1 MFRILPAG
9 TAASPPDT
17 AAGWIMLGA
26 GLISG
31 MGLFLMGIRMMSDS
45 LTRSTGNQMRNLLAR
60 LTRNRFVSF
69 FSGILVT
76 LVFQS
81 SSATTVMLESLVNSR
96 LLRMAS
102 TIGVILGAAIGAT
115 VTVQIIA
122 FRITDFALPFLA
134 AGFVAWLALRAPRAR
149 NGSLALIGFGIL
161 LFGMQLM
168 SQSVEPMKTD
178 PALLRLMGQL
188 EHPWAGLVVGTLLT
202 ALMQS
207 TTAFIGILI
216 ILAGQG
222 LLGLEAA
229 VPMLVGANLG
239 TAVTAIIAAA
249 GTSRESKQVAL
260 AHTLFKAGGAL
271 LIIWWIPSFTRLVET
286 VSVAGGQHAV
296 ARQIA
301 NAHTVFNILAALA
314 FLPLTGVLA
323 RLVTRL
329 LPDRDRPQPSLATWY
344 LDDGMLQT
352 PSLALRLAQQEVQR
366 MMETARRM
374 TGDILAAFLHKD
386 ASVIR
391 RVEEGEATLDY
402 LRDAIRAYL
411 VNIVRNATGRQVEEA
426 FQMMYALDEYEQ
438 IGDLV
443 SGHLSEKAREWC
455 ASAVQFSDRGKADLQ
470 EFHTRTLDLID
481 QSRQAFGAASLRQAK
496 QSKENYNRFR
506 RAFFELERKH
516 YERLKQEVENSAE
529 SSTIHL
535 EIIGTLKSI
544 GSHATNIA
552 RVMLE
557 EPKLRPHAN

>member
-1 MFRILPAG
+1 MFRFLPAG
-9 TAASPPDT
+9 AAASPPDS

-26 GLISG
+26 GLVSG

-76 LVFQS
+76 MVFQS

-122 FRITDFALPFLA
+122 FRITDLALPVMA
-134 AGFVAWLALRAPRAR
+134 AGFVAWLAFRNPRAR
-149 NGSLALIGFGIL
+149 NGSLALIGFGLL

-168 SQSVEPMKTD
+168 SQSVEPVKSQ
-178 PALLRLMGQL
+178 PALLQMMGQL
-188 EHPWAGLVVGTLLT
+188 ERPWAGLLAGILLT

-207 TTAFIGILI
+207 TTAFMGILI
-216 ILAGQG
+216 ILGGQG

-249 GTSRESKQVAL
+249 GTSRESRQVAL

-271 LIIWWIPSFTRLVET
+271 LIIWWIPSFARLVEAL
-286 VSVAGGQHAV
+286 SIAEGQQAIP
-296 ARQIA
+296 RQIA

-323 RLVTRL
+323 RLVKRL
-329 LPDRDRPQPSLATWY
+329 LPDKELPQPALATWY
-344 LDDGMLQT
+344 LDDGLLHS

-374 TGDILAAFLHKD
+374 TDAVMEAFLKKEV
-386 ASVIR
+386 SVLHL
-391 RVEEGEATLDY
+391 VEEGEAELDY

-443 SGHLSEKAREWC
+443 SGHLTEKAREWC
-455 ASAVQFSDRGKADLQ
+455 TSAVQFSDLGKADLQ
-470 EFHTRTLDLID
+470 AFRTRTLDLLD
-481 QSRQAFGAASLRQAK
+481 QSRQTFGAGNLRQAHR
-496 QSKENYNRFR
+496 SKEAYNRFR
-506 RAFFELERKH
+506 RAFFELERQH
-516 YERLKQEVENSAE
+516 YERLKQDVENSAE
-529 SSTIHL
+529 SSSIHL

-552 RVMLE
+552 RVMLD
-557 EPKLRPHAN
+557 EPKLRNHAN

>member
-1 MFRILPAG
+1 MFRFLPAAA
-9 TAASPPDT
+9 AASPPDS

-76 LVFQS
+76 MVFQS

-122 FRITDFALPFLA
+122 FRITDLALPVMA
-134 AGFVAWLALRAPRAR
+134 AGFVAWLAFRNPRTR
-149 NGSLALIGFGIL
+149 NGSLALIGFGLL

-168 SQSVEPMKTD
+168 SQSVEPVKSQ
-178 PALLRLMGQL
+178 PALLQMMGQL
-188 EHPWAGLVVGTLLT
+188 ERPWAGLLAGILLT

-216 ILAGQG
+216 ILGGQG

-249 GTSRESKQVAL
+249 GTSRESRQVAL

-271 LIIWWIPSFTRLVET
+271 LIIWWIPSFARLVET
-286 VSVAGGQHAV
+286 LSIAGGQQAIP
-296 ARQIA
+296 RQIA

-323 RLVTRL
+323 RLVKRL
-329 LPDRDRPQPSLATWY
+329 LPDKELPQPALTTWY
-344 LDDGMLQT
+344 LDEGLLHS

-374 TGDILAAFLHKD
+374 TDAIMEAFLKKD
-386 ASVIR
+386 GAVIR
-391 RVEEGEATLDY
+391 QVEEGEAELDY

-411 VNIVRNATGRQVEEA
+411 VSIVRNATGRQVEEA

-443 SGHLSEKAREWC
+443 SGHLTEKAREWC
-455 ASAVQFSDRGKADLQ
+455 SSAVQFSDLGKADLQ
-470 EFHTRTLDLID
+470 AFRTRTLDLLD
-481 QSRQAFGAASLRQAK
+481 QSRQTFGAGNLRQAHR
-496 QSKENYNRFR
+496 SKEAYNRFR
-506 RAFFELERKH
+506 RAFFELERQH
-516 YERLKQEVENSAE
+516 YERLKQDVENSAE
-529 SSTIHL
+529 SSSIHL

-552 RVMLE
+552 RVMLD
-557 EPKLRPHAN
+557 EPKLRNHAN

>member
-1 MFRILPAG
+1 MFRFLPAAA
-9 TAASPPDT
+9 AASPPDS

-76 LVFQS
+76 MVFQS

-122 FRITDFALPFLA
+122 FRIADLALPVMA
-134 AGFVAWLALRAPRAR
+134 AGFVAWLAFRNPRAR
-149 NGSLALIGFGIL
+149 NGSLALLGFGLL

-168 SQSVEPMKTD
+168 SQSVEPVKSQ
-178 PALLRLMGQL
+178 PALLQMMAQL
-188 EHPWAGLVVGTLLT
+188 EHPWAGLLAGILLT

-216 ILAGQG
+216 ILGGQG

-286 VSVAGGQHAV
+286 LSIAGGQQAIP
-296 ARQIA
+296 RQIA

-323 RLVTRL
+323 RLVKRL
-329 LPDRDRPQPSLATWY
+329 LPDKVLPQPALATWY
-344 LDDGMLQT
+344 LDDGLLHS

-374 TGDILAAFLHKD
+374 MDTIMEAFLKKD
-386 ASVIR
+386 GTAIH
-391 RVEEGEATLDY
+391 RVEGGEAELDY

-426 FQMMYALDEYEQ
+426 FQMMYAIDEYEQ

-443 SGHLSEKAREWC
+443 SGHLTEKAREWC
-455 ASAVQFSDRGKADLQ
+455 ASAVQFSDPGKADLQ
-470 EFHTRTLDLID
+470 AFHTRTLDLLD
-481 QSRQAFGAASLRQAK
+481 QSRQTFGAGNLRQAHR
-496 QSKENYNRFR
+496 SKEAYNRFR
-506 RAFFELERKH
+506 RAFFELERQH
-516 YERLKQEVENSAE
+516 YERLKQDVENSAE
-529 SSTIHL
+529 SSSIHL

-552 RVMLE
+552 RVMLD
-557 EPKLRPHAN
+557 EPKLRNHAN